1 MPRNLKLP
9 APAGRI
15 HAVSA
20 SPGRQWNLANR
31 GIGVELE
38 DESDVATKVRPIP
51 QPRKCARTASMSIPK
66 LRQYQAYRNTQYA
79 QGLLELISCNDDLWG
94 IDPALKKQIAERALE
109 MLRQSR
115 PRGRYRAQWL
125 HLRGRGLR
133 ITGHYRAA
141 IKSFRAS
148 LKLEPERIAGYLSLA
163 WCLKRIDRIDQSI
176 IVLNKAIKR
185 APQNATVRYNQA
197 CYLSLAGQPQMAAV
211 ELAIALEL
219 NPDLRSRV
227 SREVDF
233 DPIRQHPA
241 FDAALQVIV

>member
-1 MPRNLKLP
+1 MVRRKSIQF
-9 APAGRI
+9 A
-15 HAVSA
+15 
-20 SPGRQWNLANR
+20 NLAN
-31 GIGVELE
+31 VQ
-38 DESDVATKVRPIP
+38 ES
-51 QPRKCARTASMSIPK
+51 RTMSIPK
-66 LRQYQAYRNTQYA
+66 LRQYQAYRNTRHA

-94 IDPALKKQIAERALE
+94 IDPVLKQQIAERALE
-109 MLRQSR
+109 MLHQSR
-115 PRGRYRAQWL
+115 PRGIYRSQWL
-125 HLRGRGLR
+125 YLRGKAFS

-185 APQNATVRYNQA
+185 EPQNAKARFNQA
-197 CYLSLAGQPQMAAV
+197 CYLSLAGQPQLAAA

-219 NPDLRSRV
+219 NPELRSRV
-227 SREVDF
+227 PRETDF